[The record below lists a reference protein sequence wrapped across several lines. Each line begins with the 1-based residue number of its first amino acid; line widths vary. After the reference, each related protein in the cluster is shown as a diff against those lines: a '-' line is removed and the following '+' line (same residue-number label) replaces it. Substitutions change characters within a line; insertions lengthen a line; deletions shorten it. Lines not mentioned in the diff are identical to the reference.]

1 MPVRILIA
9 EEQQECCQLFKQFL
23 QRCGY
28 EITAVHDGVSC
39 IEALSTCAAYDVL
52 ILSWE
57 LPWGEGEAI
66 LDWMQ
71 YQGVNDLAVVVLSAQ
86 MDVDVSLQESA
97 LTRVTWLQR
106 PFRLFELLDAIIST
120 EGVPRHSWRC
130 LESLIRR
137 STKPVNGVLF
147 DSNATTTDPVDVRI
161 LRAIK
166 SVQENKSVM
175 PPVDRYIQ
183 SISCSDAAELH
194 QVSQSD

>member
-28 EITAVHDGVSC
+28 EVTAVHDGVSC
-39 IEALSTCAAYDVL
+39 IEALSECAAYDVL

-66 LDWMQ
+66 LDWVQ
-71 YQGVNDLAVVVLSAQ
+71 YQGIEDLAVVVLTAH

-97 LTRVTWLQR
+97 LPRVTWLQR
-106 PFRLFELLDAIIST
+106 PFRLFELLDAVVST
-120 EGVPRHSWRC
+120 EGVPRNSWRC

-147 DSNATTTDPVDVRI
+147 DSDATTRDPVDMRI
-161 LRAIK
+161 SRPFR
-166 SVQENKSVM
+166 SVQDKKSVM
-175 PPVDRYIQ
+175 TALARDIR
-183 SISCSDAAELH
+183 SISFSDAAELH

>member
-23 QRCGY
+23 QRYGY

-39 IEALSTCAAYDVL
+39 IEAFSTCAAYDVL

-66 LDWMQ
+66 LDWVQ
-71 YQGVNDLAVVVLSAQ
+71 YQGINDLAVVVLTAQ
-86 MDVDVSLQESA
+86 MDVDVSPQESA

-106 PFRLFELLDAIIST
+106 PFRLFELLDAIVLT
-120 EGVPRHSWRC
+120 EGVPRNSWRC

-147 DSNATTTDPVDVRI
+147 DSDATTTDPVEMRI
-161 LRAIK
+161 FRPIR
-166 SVQENKSVM
+166 SVQEKESVM
-175 PPVDRYIQ
+175 SALARDMQ
-183 SISCSDAAELH
+183 SISFSDAAELH